1 MAINSQPVIILV
13 EPQLGENIGM
23 CARAMLN
30 CGLQRLRLVNPR
42 QGWPNKAATA
52 TAADADIV
60 LKEIEVFVTLDE
72 ALNDCQRV
80 FATTARDRSL
90 NVPQLNVTDA
100 VVEVKEGI
108 ARDEMVA
115 ILFGPEASGLDN
127 DAVARADNLL
137 RFPTNPDFSSLNL
150 AQAVLLFGWEWRRLE
165 DPPTI
170 SLKGDLS
177 TREEVDV
184 FLSRLEDALDRKGFF
199 PTPEMKP
206 HILRTLRSLFTKT
219 RMVKPELQ
227 LLHGVLSALAR
238 EGDPGSVGD
247 AVEQ

>member
-1 MAINSQPVIILV
+1 MAINSQPIIILV

-108 ARDEMVA
+108 AGDETVA

-127 DAVARADNLL
+127 DAIARADNLL

-238 EGDPGSVGD
+238 EGKPGSVGD

>member
-1 MAINSQPVIILV
+1 MVINSQPVIILV

-52 TAADADIV
+52 TAAGADIV
-60 LKEIEVFVTLDE
+60 LKEIEVLVTLDE

-90 NVPQLNVTDA
+90 KVPQLYVTDA
-100 VVEVKEGI
+100 VVEAKEGI
-108 ARDEMVA
+108 AGDETVA

-127 DAVARADNLL
+127 DAISRADTLL

-150 AQAVLLFGWEWRRLE
+150 AQAVLLFGWEWRRLD
-165 DPPTI
+165 DPPT
-170 SLKGDLS
+170 LPFEGDLS

-206 HILRTLRSLFTKT
+206 HILRTLRSMFTKT
-219 RMVKPELQ
+219 KMTKPELQ
-227 LLHGVLSALAR
+227 LLHGALTALAR
-238 EGDPGSVGD
+238 EGNPGSVGD

>member
-108 ARDEMVA
+108 AGDETVA

-238 EGDPGSVGD
+238 EGKPGSVGD

>member
-100 VVEVKEGI
+100 VVEAKEGI
-108 ARDEMVA
+108 AGDETVA

-127 DAVARADNLL
+127 DAISRADTLL

-238 EGDPGSVGD
+238 EGEPGSVGD

>member
-13 EPQLGENIGM
+13 EPQLDENIGM

-108 ARDEMVA
+108 AGDETVA

-150 AQAVLLFGWEWRRLE
+150 AQAVLLFGWEWRGLE

-238 EGDPGSVGD
+238 EGEPGSVGD

>member
-1 MAINSQPVIILV
+1 MAINSQPIIILV

-108 ARDEMVA
+108 AGDETVA

-170 SLKGDLS
+170 PLKGDLS

-238 EGDPGSVGD
+238 EGKPGSVGD

>member
-108 ARDEMVA
+108 AGDETVA

-127 DAVARADNLL
+127 DAIARADNLL

-238 EGDPGSVGD
+238 EGEPGSVGD

>member
-1 MAINSQPVIILV
+1 MAINSQPIIILV

-108 ARDEMVA
+108 AGDETVA

-206 HILRTLRSLFTKT
+206 HILRALRSLFTKT

-238 EGDPGSVGD
+238 EGEPGSVGD

>member
-1 MAINSQPVIILV
+1 MAINSQPIIILV

-108 ARDEMVA
+108 AGDETVA

-127 DAVARADNLL
+127 DAIARADNLL

-238 EGDPGSVGD
+238 EGEPGSVGD

>member
-108 ARDEMVA
+108 AGDEMVA

-238 EGDPGSVGD
+238 EGKPGSVGD

>member
-108 ARDEMVA
+108 AGDETVA

-127 DAVARADNLL
+127 DAIARADNLL

-238 EGDPGSVGD
+238 EGKPGSVGD

>member
-1 MAINSQPVIILV
+1 MAINSQPIIILV

-108 ARDEMVA
+108 AGDETVA

-127 DAVARADNLL
+127 DAIARADNLL

-170 SLKGDLS
+170 SLKGDQS

-238 EGDPGSVGD
+238 EGEPGSVGD

>member
-60 LKEIEVFVTLDE
+60 LKEIEMFVTLDE

-100 VVEVKEGI
+100 VVEAKKGI
-108 ARDEMVA
+108 AVVLSIVSHRPHN
-115 ILFGPEASGLDN
+115 ITPS
-127 DAVARADNLL
+127 LL
-137 RFPTNPDFSSLNL
+137 G
-150 AQAVLLFGWEWRRLE
+150 VLELSPHTTHTVI
-165 DPPTI
+165 PPTCGGRGVVLHAI
-170 SLKGDLS
+170 
-177 TREEVDV
+177 T
-184 FLSRLEDALDRKGFF
+184 
-199 PTPEMKP
+199 
-206 HILRTLRSLFTKT
+206 RSLA
-219 RMVKPELQ
+219 
-227 LLHGVLSALAR
+227 SASYCSAPLRRRRPSPPVASR
-238 EGDPGSVGD
+238 
-247 AVEQ
+247 

>member
-1 MAINSQPVIILV
+1 MAINSQPIIILV

-100 VVEVKEGI
+100 VVEAKEGI
-108 ARDEMVA
+108 AGDETVA

-238 EGDPGSVGD
+238 EGEPGSVGD

>member
-108 ARDEMVA
+108 AGDETVA

-238 EGDPGSVGD
+238 EGEPGSVGD

>member
-1 MAINSQPVIILV
+1 MAINPQPVIILV

-42 QGWPNKAATA
+42 QGWPNEAATA

-60 LKEIEVFVTLDE
+60 LKEVEVFETLDE
-72 ALNDCQRV
+72 ALNDCHRV

-90 NVPQLNVTDA
+90 NVPLLNVGDA
-100 VVEVKEGI
+100 VVEAGESI
-108 ARDEMVA
+108 AGDETVA

-127 DAVARADNLL
+127 EAIARADTLL

-150 AQAVLLFGWEWRRLE
+150 AQAVLLFGWEWRRL
-165 DPPTI
+165 DNLPTP
-170 SLKGDLS
+170 SLDGNPS

-199 PTPEMKP
+199 LTPEMKP
-206 HILRTLRSLFTKT
+206 HSLRTLRSVFTKT
-219 RMVKPELQ
+219 QMGQSELQ
-227 LLHGVLSALAR
+227 LLHGVLTALVR
-238 EGDPGSVGD
+238 EGDPGSVS
-247 AVEQ
+247 Q

>member
-1 MAINSQPVIILV
+1 MAINSQPIIILV

-108 ARDEMVA
+108 AGDETVA

-238 EGDPGSVGD
+238 EGEPGSVGD

>member
-42 QGWPNKAATA
+42 QGWPNKAAKA

-60 LKEIEVFVTLDE
+60 LNEAEVFGTLAE

-90 NVPQLNVTDA
+90 NVPQLNVADA
-100 VVEVKEGI
+100 VVEAEEGI
-108 ARDEMVA
+108 AGDETVA

-127 DAVARADNLL
+127 DAIARADTLL

-150 AQAVLLFGWEWRRLE
+150 AQAVLLFGWEWRRL
-165 DPPTI
+165 
-170 SLKGDLS
+170 GDLPTAS
-177 TREEVDV
+177 FEGNLPTREEVDV
-184 FLSRLEDALDRKGFF
+184 FLSRLEDALDRNGFF
-199 PTPEMKP
+199 LTPEMKP
-206 HILRTLRSLFTKT
+206 HSLRTLRSVFTKT
-219 RMVKPELQ
+219 KMDKPELQ
-227 LLHGVLSALAR
+227 LLHGVLTALTR
-238 EGDPGSVGD
+238 EGNSESVGN